1 MYRAFTSEA
10 IRDKLLGVLPKP
22 YGQSAYYEVHV
33 SARPKPNEPWKP
45 AVMYIESS
53 GAKCYKLD
61 LLQHAITQ
69 VDWFSLDRYDD
80 HYYNPCSFID
90 NDDDRKYDFQMELAV
105 KEIGR
110 PEVKPFV
117 SFVRRIAFRQVFL
130 NYHAR
135 INLISH
141 AFLLYDRPSQDGAT
155 TNHFAYENVPNLLTV
170 NQVLHKDVR
179 KFKLGSEHRLHVTRV
194 EQVATPRDYDSV
206 TPRFVA
212 MKGGGKVWYDIE
224 VRK

>member
-1 MYRAFTSEA
+1 MICTSSMMF
-10 IRDKLLGVLPKP
+10 I
-22 YGQSAYYEVHV
+22 
-33 SARPKPNEPWKP
+33 N
-45 AVMYIESS
+45 S
-53 GAKCYKLD
+53 GY
-61 LLQHAITQ
+61 
-69 VDWFSLDRYDD
+69 
-80 HYYNPCSFID
+80 
-90 NDDDRKYDFQMELAV
+90 RKYDFQMELAV

-117 SFVRRIAFRQVFL
+117 SFVRRIAFRQVSFK
-130 NYHAR
+130 NYQR
-135 INLISH
+135 ESPPSH
-141 AFLLYDRPSQDGAT
+141 IMVLYCRPSQDGAT

-179 KFKLGSEHRLHVTRV
+179 KFKLGNEHRLHVTRV

-224 VRK
+224 VRKQ